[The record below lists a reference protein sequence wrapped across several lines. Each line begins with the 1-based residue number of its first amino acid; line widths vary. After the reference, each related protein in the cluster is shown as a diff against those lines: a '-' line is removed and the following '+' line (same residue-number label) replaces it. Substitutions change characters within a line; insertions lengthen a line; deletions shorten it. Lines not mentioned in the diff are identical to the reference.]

1 MKKLKKRSKKKTKAK
16 KKSLTSKGAL
26 AMKEISADM
35 IKVLRER
42 TGVGM
47 GKCKEAL
54 VLAEGDMEKAI
65 DILRKAGMTAAVKKE
80 GRETKE
86 GLILAAEDKTR
97 FVLAEANAETDFVV
111 QNDRFKHFLHDC
123 VKQALEGH
131 VKSVADLSQQPYY
144 KDKSIT
150 IDQYRNLVIQS
161 LGENIQLR
169 RLEVM
174 QKHPDSSYGIYSH
187 MGGKLVVVV
196 EIAGA
201 SDQEGIAKEIAMH
214 VAAENPEYLKPEE
227 VPPTVLAREEEI
239 ARSQVEGKPA
249 NVIDKI
255 VAGKIKAYT
264 DQFCLVNQKYIKDNS
279 VTVQQFLDTCAKKLG
294 KSLSIKC
301 FWRWKVGQ

>member
-1 MKKLKKRSKKKTKAK
+1 
-16 KKSLTSKGAL
+16 
-26 AMKEISADM
+26 MKEITSDL
-35 IKVLRER
+35 IKELRER

-54 VLAEGDMEKAI
+54 VLSNGDMEKAI
-65 DILRKAGMTAAVKKE
+65 DHLRKAGMAAGVKKE

-86 GLILAAEDKTR
+86 GLILTGEDKHHL
-97 FVLAEANAETDFVV
+97 VLAEANAETDFVA
-111 QNDRFKHFLHDC
+111 QNDRFKHFLHDV
-123 VKQALEGH
+123 VKQSLETKP
-131 VKSVADLSQQPYY
+131 KSLADFIQQPYY

-150 IDQYRNLVIQS
+150 IDQYRNLVIQA

-169 RLEVM
+169 RLEM
-174 QKHPDSSYGIYSH
+174 IHKHPNSSYGIYSH

-214 VAAENPEYLKPEE
+214 AAAENPDYLKPEE
-227 VPPTVLAREEEI
+227 IPPHVIAREEEI

-249 NVIDKI
+249 NIVDKI
-255 VAGKIKAYT
+255 VAGKVKAFA
-264 DQFCLVNQKYIKDNS
+264 DQACLINQKYVKDNS
-279 VTVQQFLDTCAKKLG
+279 VTVQQFLEICAKKVG
-294 KSLSIKC
+294 KPLSIQC

>member
-1 MKKLKKRSKKKTKAK
+1 
-16 KKSLTSKGAL
+16 
-26 AMKEISADM
+26 MKEITADM
-35 IKVLRER
+35 VKELRER

-65 DILRKAGMTAAVKKE
+65 DILRKAGMAAAGKKE

-86 GLILAAEDKTR
+86 GLILAIEDKDHLA
-97 FVLAEANAETDFVV
+97 LAEANAETDFVV
-111 QNDRFKHFLHDC
+111 QNDRFKHFVHDC
-123 VKQALEGH
+123 VKQALEAK
-131 VKSVADLSQQPYY
+131 VKSLSDLIQQPYY

-169 RLEVM
+169 RLEM
-174 QKHPDSSYGIYSH
+174 ISKHPNSSYGIYSH

-201 SDQEGIAKEIAMH
+201 ADQEGIAKEIAMH

-227 VPPTVLAREEEI
+227 VPPAVLAREEEI

-249 NVIDKI
+249 NIVDKI

-279 VTVQQFLDTCAKKLG
+279 VTVQQFLESCSKKLG
-294 KSLSIKC
+294 KPLSIKC

>member
-1 MKKLKKRSKKKTKAK
+1 
-16 KKSLTSKGAL
+16 
-26 AMKEISADM
+26 MKEINADM
-35 IKVLRER
+35 IKELRER

-54 VLAEGDMEKAI
+54 VLAQGDMEKAI
-65 DILRKAGMTAAVKKE
+65 DILRKAGMASAAKKE

-86 GLILAAEDKTR
+86 GLILVGEDKDHL
-97 FVLAEANAETDFVV
+97 VLAEANAETDFVV

-123 VKQALEGH
+123 VKQALEGKA
-131 VKSVADLSQQPYY
+131 KSLADLIQEPYY

-169 RLEVM
+169 RLEM
-174 QKHPDSSYGIYSH
+174 ISKHPNSSYGIYSH

-196 EIAGA
+196 EIGGA
-201 SDQEGIAKEIAMH
+201 ADQEGIAKEIAMH
-214 VAAENPEYLKPEE
+214 VAAENPEYLKAEE

-239 ARSQVEGKPA
+239 ARSQVVGKPA
-249 NVIDKI
+249 DIVNKI
-255 VAGKIKAYT
+255 VAGKVKAYT
-264 DQFCLVNQKYIKDNS
+264 DQFCLVSQKYIKDNS
-279 VTVQQFLDTCAKKLG
+279 VTVQQFLETCAKKVG
-294 KSLSIKC
+294 KPLSIKC

>member
-1 MKKLKKRSKKKTKAK
+1 
-16 KKSLTSKGAL
+16 
-26 AMKEISADM
+26 MKEITADM
-35 IKVLRER
+35 IKELRER

-54 VLAEGDMEKAI
+54 ILAGGDMEKAI
-65 DILRKAGMTAAVKKE
+65 DVLRKAGMASAVKKE

-86 GLILAAEDKTR
+86 GLILTAEDKSHL
-97 FVLAEANAETDFVV
+97 VLAEANAETDFVV

-123 VKQALEGH
+123 VKQALEG
-131 VKSVADLSQQPYY
+131 KIRSLADLLQQPYY

-150 IDQYRNLVIQS
+150 IDQYRNLVIQA

-169 RLEVM
+169 RVEWIS
-174 QKHPDSSYGIYSH
+174 KHPDSSYGVYSH
-187 MGGKLVVVV
+187 MGGKIVVVV

-214 VAAENPEYLKPEE
+214 VAAENPEYLRPEE

-239 ARSQVEGKPA
+239 ARSQVQGKPA
-249 NVIDKI
+249 NIIDKI
-255 VAGKIKAYT
+255 VAGKVKAYT
-264 DQFCLVNQKYIKDNS
+264 DQFCLVHQKYIKDNS
-279 VTVQQFLDTCAKKLG
+279 VTVQQFLEVCAKKVG
-294 KSLSIKC
+294 KHLSIKC

>member
-1 MKKLKKRSKKKTKAK
+1 MKDIT
-16 KKSLTSKGAL
+16 
-26 AMKEISADM
+26 ADM
-35 IKVLRER
+35 IKELRER

-54 VLAEGDMEKAI
+54 VLALGDMEKAI
-65 DILRKAGMTAAVKKE
+65 DILRKAGMASAAKKE

-86 GLILAAEDKTR
+86 GLILAAEDKQHL
-97 FVLAEANAETDFVV
+97 VLAEANAETDFVV

-123 VKQALEGH
+123 VKQALEGKA
-131 VKSVADLSQQPYY
+131 KSLADLIQEPYY

-169 RLEVM
+169 RVETIS
-174 QKHPDSSYGIYSH
+174 KHPNSSYGIYSH

-201 SDQEGIAKEIAMH
+201 ADQEGIAKEIAMH
-214 VAAENPEYLKPEE
+214 VAAENPEYLKAEE
-227 VPPTVLAREEEI
+227 VPATVLAREEEI
-239 ARSQVEGKPA
+239 ARSQVQGKPE
-249 NVIDKI
+249 NIVEKI
-255 VAGKIKAYT
+255 VAGKIKGYT
-264 DQFCLVNQKYIKDNS
+264 DQFCLVNQKYVKDNS
-279 VTVQQFLDTCAKKLG
+279 VTVQQFLDVCAKKVG
-294 KSLSIKC
+294 KPLSIKC